1 VSIALQARFD
11 NGSGHIPYLVQR
23 SARRRSIGLKI
34 DATGL
39 TIILPQR
46 APLSEAERVIRLKL
60 AWIQAKLAERAAHP
74 VASEPPSL
82 QWGASVWWMGE
93 QRQLQ
98 PALRGKL
105 TDDTLYL
112 CAASDA
118 RIADALAR
126 FYQRSAKPYFAERIA
141 YWSER
146 MDLYPK
152 QLALS
157 SARTRWGSCTSQGV
171 IRLNWRLMQA
181 PARVI
186 DYVVIHELAHLAEMN
201 HSVRFWAQVA
211 AVCPDWKQQRAWLK
225 QHGAALLVW

>member
-1 VSIALQARFD
+1 MSIALQARFD
-11 NGSGHIPYLVQR
+11 IGSGYIPYLIQR

-60 AWIQAKLAERAAHP
+60 AWIQAKLAERAARP
-74 VASEPPSL
+74 AASEPPAL
-82 QWGASVWWMGE
+82 QWGATVWWMGE

-98 PALRGKL
+98 SALRGKL
-105 TDDTLYL
+105 TADTLYL
-112 CAASDA
+112 CAASEA
-118 RIADALAR
+118 RISDALAR

-146 MDLYPK
+146 MGLYPK

-181 PARVI
+181 PASVI

-201 HSVRFWAQVA
+201 HSARFWAQVA